1 MSQAQHASDPV
12 SAAFG
17 ADRRDVSY
25 ESIAAQVRTMQS
37 SALIPSQF
45 DDVTTLIE
53 WLRDETLK
61 LHDRVQADAKRLAE
75 REAAVTQRER
85 AIKHRERV
93 HDAATR
99 SRELLRY
106 FRR

>member
-1 MSQAQHASDPV
+1 MSQPQRIHDPV

-17 ADRRDVSY
+17 ADRPDVSY
-25 ESIAAQVRTMQS
+25 ESIAAQIRGMTP
-37 SALIPSQF
+37 SALMPSQF

-61 LHDRVQADAKRLAE
+61 LHDKVQADAKKLAE

-85 AIKHRERV
+85 AVSIRARV

-99 SRELLRY
+99 SRGIMRY